1 MSFFRSNEISKL
13 TVYRKTCTSLQPFV
27 RLLHLSSR
35 MKLFL
40 KENMKERCRW
50 SLAILL
56 GMGILTANRELELVH
71 SVWGFLT
78 ELIPEVGN
86 FFL

>member
-1 MSFFRSNEISKL
+1 
-13 TVYRKTCTSLQPFV
+13 
-27 RLLHLSSR
+27 
-35 MKLFL
+35 
-40 KENMKERCRW
+40 MKERCRW

-71 SVWGFLT
+71 SVWGFLK